1 MGLTTGKILRRLLAV
16 VFAVSVAASGTA
28 GAYAAATYGPHFV
41 RQPNARH
48 DLQPVRFISPD
59 TLDPTTPGVG
69 TNRYSYALNDP
80 VNKSD
85 PNGHDSFGPGSPDAN
100 GHYTQGDNG
109 VTNYVG
115 GWTHDSN
122 TGTSIH
128 DPQKDPNGYGL
139 APGADDRARF
149 DNKSKKNPEKMA
161 DVASL
166 LAKTPHP
173 EYAYKS
179 TLTTAVGAWKENTN
193 KCNAFVA
200 NVAHLAGVDVPNVV
214 SPFGLTMSVPAG
226 FGVGHAPS
234 AADWASAGL
243 PGFTSVT
250 PGSYQR
256 GDVVAVKGN
265 FSDATGHS
273 GVVTGTDQAGNIT
286 QSAYANGNGTT
297 FGSFGSP
304 SFSVEHAKTYSDY
317 GGQRA
322 N

>member
-1 MGLTTGKILRRLLAV
+1 MV
-16 VFAVSVAASGTA
+16 AVSGIPA
-28 GAYAAATYGPHFV
+28 AYASSAFGPHLSPPQIT
-41 RQPNARH
+41 R
-48 DLQPVRFISPD
+48 LQIQRVRFISPD
-59 TLDPTTPGVG
+59 TLDPTMPGVG

-100 GHYTQGDNG
+100 GHYPQGDNR
-109 VTNYVG
+109 VTDYVG

-122 TGTSIH
+122 TGTAIH
-128 DPQKDPNGYGL
+128 DPQKDPNGNGL
-139 APGADDRARF
+139 QPGADDSARF
-149 DNKSKKNPEKMA
+149 DNKSKKTSEKIA

-166 LAKTPHP
+166 LAKTAHP

-179 TLTTAVGAWKENTN
+179 TLTTAVGTWNENTN

-200 NVAHLAGVDVPNVV
+200 NVMHLAGVNVPNVV
-214 SPFGLTMSVPAG
+214 SPFGLTMSVPKG
-226 FGVGHAPS
+226 LGIGHAPS

-243 PGFTSVT
+243 PGFTSVAL
-250 PGSYQR
+250 GSYQR
-256 GDVVAVKGN
+256 GDVVAAKGN

-273 GVVTGTDQAGNIT
+273 AVVTGTDKAGNVT
-286 QSAYANGNGTT
+286 ESAYANGTGTT
-297 FGSFGSP
+297 FGTFGSP
-304 SFSVEHAKTYSDY
+304 SFSVEHARTYSDY